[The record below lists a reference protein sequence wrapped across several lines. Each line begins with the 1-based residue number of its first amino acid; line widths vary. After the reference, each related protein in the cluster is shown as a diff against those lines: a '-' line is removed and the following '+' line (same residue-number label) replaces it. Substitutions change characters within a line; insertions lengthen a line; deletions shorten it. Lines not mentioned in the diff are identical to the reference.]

1 MGVSRRQY
9 AAHRGVSH
17 TAVAKSL
24 ATGRI
29 TAEAD
34 GTINPVKAD
43 RQWDTATDPAKRR
56 GVHARQPGAD
66 TARGTAAAA
75 KAAIGMKPV
84 PRAAITAVNETLSEA
99 GAQGDAGEAGDA
111 EGGQVSFLRARI
123 ANEVIKAQTA
133 KVRLQKMKGDLV
145 DRNRAV
151 AAVFDLARRERD
163 SWLNLPPRVAANM
176 AAELGVEAHRMELV
190 LDRVLRAHL
199 AEMAEVKLEFR

>member
-1 MGVSRRQY
+1 
-9 AAHRGVSH
+9 
-17 TAVAKSL
+17 
-24 ATGRI
+24 
-29 TAEAD
+29 
-34 GTINPVKAD
+34 VKAD
-43 RQWDTATDPAKRR
+43 RQWDAATDPAKQR
-56 GVHARQPGAD
+56 GVHARQLGAD
-66 TARGTAAAA
+66 TARGTAAA

-99 GAQGDAGEAGDA
+99 GAPEGVGEPGDA
-111 EGGQVSFLRARI
+111 EGGQVSFLRARM

>member
-1 MGVSRRQY
+1 MGLSQRQY
-9 AAHRGVSH
+9 AVHRGVSH
-17 TAVAKSL
+17 TAVSKAL

-29 TAEAD
+29 SAEPD
-34 GTINPVKAD
+34 GTIDPVKAD
-43 RQWDTATDPAKRR
+43 RQWDAATDPAKQR
-56 GVHARQPGAD
+56 GVHARQLGAD
-66 TARGTAAAA
+66 TARATSQA
-75 KAAIGMKPV
+75 KARIGTKPV
-84 PRAAITAVNETLSEA
+84 PRAAIEAVNETLSEA
-99 GAQGDAGEAGDA
+99 GADAPTADA
-111 EGGQVSFLRARI
+111 EGGQVSFLRARM

-176 AAELGVEAHRMELV
+176 AAELGVEAHRIELV

-199 AEMAEVKLEFR
+199 AELAEVKLELR